1 MDRENEKTRKARGL
15 LRTWGEYI
23 ALRTVSA
30 AASLLPEPAAL
41 LMADFLGWLM
51 HLLDRR
57 HRKVAAGNL
66 AAAYPGKSPDEIRL
80 LVRQVYRHLGMVVVE
95 SLRIRR
101 MLTAGLERFV
111 EKPDLTEVR
120 NASAAGKGLIVA
132 TAHVGNWEIAGHAA
146 SIMFAPLNSVA
157 RPLDNPLLERYVD
170 SMRRLSGQRILS
182 KDGAVRDMLAV
193 LKSGGAVAILLDQ
206 DARRHGI
213 FVDFFGR
220 PASTWPTAA
229 ALSLKLGSPIVIGFA
244 RRLGRS
250 FRYRLIVDSV
260 IHPQPTGDRDADVH
274 ALTQQITA
282 RIEARI
288 RECPE
293 QWFWVHR
300 RWKTQPPA
308 EVQR

>member
-1 MDRENEKTRKARGL
+1 VPKKRGL
-15 LRTWGEYI
+15 LRTHAEYI
-23 ALRTVSA
+23 ALRAVSA
-30 AASLLPEPAAL
+30 AASILPEPAAL
-41 LMADFLGWLM
+41 LMAAFIGWLM
-51 HLLDRR
+51 HTLDRR
-57 HRKVAAGNL
+57 HRAVAAGNL
-66 AAAYPGKSPDEIRL
+66 AAAYPEKSTDEIRS
-80 LVRQVYRHLGMVVVE
+80 LVRQVYRHLGMLVVE

-111 EKPDLTEVR
+111 EKPDLTEVHR
-120 NASAAGKGLIVA
+120 ANAAGKGMIVA
-132 TAHVGNWEIAGHAA
+132 TAHIGNWEVAGHAA

-157 RPLDNPLLERYVD
+157 RPLDNPLLEQYVD
-170 SMRRLSGQRILS
+170 SMRRLSGQRILN

-193 LKSGGAVAILLDQ
+193 LKSGGAVAILMDQ

-229 ALSLKLGSPIVIGFA
+229 ALSLKLGTPIVIGFV
-244 RRLGRS
+244 RRIGRS
-250 FRYRLIVDSV
+250 FRYRLIVDS
-260 IHPQPTGDRDADVH
+260 IFYPEPTGDRDGDVR
-274 ALTQQITA
+274 ALTQRVTA

-288 RECPE
+288 RECPV

-308 EVQR
+308 EVHE